1 MNRMPRL
8 LAGALLVT
16 GGLALAAP
24 ATVTRSSDLKAK
36 PQLDAPTIATLSA
49 NSEVDATPGEGRWV
63 QVKTSDGK
71 SGWVNLMA
79 IRFKSTASGNAGAGL
94 AQVLGATRSGST
106 SSASTT
112 GAKAGKDDPMAKA
125 DIQNATPN
133 PADVAQMERYAVS
146 ANEARQIA
154 QANRLKAQKVD
165 YLKGGQ

>member
-79 IRFKSTASGNAGAGL
+79 IRFKSTASGSPGAGL
-94 AQVLGATRSGST
+94 TQVFGATRSGST

-112 GAKAGKDDPMAKA
+112 GAKGMDRDD
-125 DIQNATPN
+125 ILNANPN

>member
-1 MNRMPRL
+1 M
-8 LAGALLVT
+8 
-16 GGLALAAP
+16 
-24 ATVTRSSDLKAK
+24 
-36 PQLDAPTIATLSA
+36 
-49 NSEVDATPGEGRWV
+49 
-63 QVKTSDGK
+63 
-71 SGWVNLMA
+71 
-79 IRFKSTASGNAGAGL
+79 

-106 SSASTT
+106 GSASTT
-112 GAKAGKDDPMAKA
+112 GAKAGVDDPMTKN